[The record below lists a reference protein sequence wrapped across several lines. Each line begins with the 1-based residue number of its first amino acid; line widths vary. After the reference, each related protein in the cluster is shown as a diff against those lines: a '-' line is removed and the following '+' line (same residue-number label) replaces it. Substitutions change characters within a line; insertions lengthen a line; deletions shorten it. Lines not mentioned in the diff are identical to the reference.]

1 MAYNHIP
8 CLRNT
13 NLRRQWGPQRVNVAH
28 YLIITTGQPTRNINE
43 TPRQEG
49 RRSLEKVTR
58 SHEEIPENSQ
68 QWPKWHIN

>member
-1 MAYNHIP
+1 M
-8 CLRNT
+8 
-13 NLRRQWGPQRVNVAH
+13 
-28 YLIITTGQPTRNINE
+28 GQPTRNINE

-58 SHEEIPENSQ
+58 SPEEIPENSQ